1 MSAGAD
7 VIRHHKVAPPHMSVV
22 NRLSMVR
29 HKSRQPMEPQQ
40 GESKYANNN
49 NLMEIVL
56 EKLGTIGLEKKKFG
70 LHSLRAVGATRAAKE
85 GVPDRLFKRHGRW
98 KSERSKDSYV
108 KDDIK
113 TRLRVSLSLGL

>member
-49 NLMEIVL
+49 NLMEI
-56 EKLGTIGLEKKKFG
+56 TFFTSHIDP
-70 LHSLRAVGATRAAKE
+70 TRTTPVFPEAQH
-85 GVPDRLFKRHGRW
+85 R
-98 KSERSKDSYV
+98 
-108 KDDIK
+108 
-113 TRLRVSLSLGL
+113 